1 MSDDKIA
8 KFPTKPV
15 AVETADLP
23 PMVMAGEQP
32 LGFDSAD
39 EIGPALNMR
48 DWLRDACEAKGAKMV
63 GGGIGFGQADLDI
76 EVEGF
81 RYNLSIKALKR

>member
-23 PMVMAGEQP
+23 PMAMAGEQP

-39 EIGPALNMR
+39 EIGPAMNMR
-48 DWLRDACEAKGAKMV
+48 DWVRDALEAKGAKMI
-63 GGGIGFGQADLDI
+63 GGGIGFGQCDIDI
-76 EVEGF
+76 ELEGCA
-81 RYNLSIKALKR
+81 YNLSIKAIKR